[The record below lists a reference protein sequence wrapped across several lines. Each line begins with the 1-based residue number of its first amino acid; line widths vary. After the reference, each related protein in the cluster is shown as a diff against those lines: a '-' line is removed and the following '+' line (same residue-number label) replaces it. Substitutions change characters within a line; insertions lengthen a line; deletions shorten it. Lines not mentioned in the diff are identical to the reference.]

1 MPAKLNGRNSIQSP
15 KIRNPQSP
23 NPQSIIMRLK
33 DLVVVTGFP
42 GVQKVAANRNNGML
56 IEDLDSGKVRFAPIR
71 KHQFSPLET
80 ISVFVEGE
88 DDSVEI
94 RQVFQSMYDKLADTP
109 VPTDAAKSEVLR
121 DYFGIVLPNHDRD
134 RVHISDI
141 KKIVKWFHF
150 LHERGYMT
158 MEEEVEDEEE

>member
-1 MPAKLNGRNSIQSP
+1 
-15 KIRNPQSP
+15 
-23 NPQSIIMRLK
+23 MRLK

-42 GVQKVAANRNNGML
+42 GVQKMVTNRNNGMV

-80 ISVFVEGE
+80 ISVFVEGD

-94 RQVFQSMYDKLADTP
+94 RSVFQSMYDKLADTP
-109 VPTDAAKSEVLR
+109 VVNLDAKTDELR
-121 DYFGIVLPNHDRD
+121 AYFTAVLPNHDRD
-134 RVHISDI
+134 RVHVSDI
-141 KKIVKWFHF
+141 KKIVRWFNF

-158 MEEEVEDEEE
+158 MEEVASDEEE

>member
-1 MPAKLNGRNSIQSP
+1 
-15 KIRNPQSP
+15 
-23 NPQSIIMRLK
+23 MRLK

-42 GVQKVAANRNNGML
+42 GVQKMVTNRNNGMV
-56 IEDLDSGKVRFAPIR
+56 IEDMDSGKVRFAPIR

-94 RQVFQSMYDKLADTP
+94 REVFQSMYDKLADTP
-109 VPTDAAKSEVLR
+109 VVKLDAKTDELR
-121 DYFGIVLPNHDRD
+121 AYFTTVLPNHDRD
-134 RVHISDI
+134 RVHVSDI
-141 KKIVKWFHF
+141 KKIVRWFNF

-158 MEEEVEDEEE
+158 MEEVVSDEEE

>member
-1 MPAKLNGRNSIQSP
+1 
-15 KIRNPQSP
+15 
-23 NPQSIIMRLK
+23 MRLK

-42 GVQKVAANRNNGML
+42 GVQKMAANRSNGML
-56 IEDLDSGKVRFAPIR
+56 VEDLDSGKVRFAPIR

-80 ISVFVEGE
+80 ISVFVDGE

-94 RQVFQSMYDKLADTP
+94 RTVFQSMYDKLADTP
-109 VPTDAAKSEVLR
+109 VVSADSKSDVLR
-121 DYFGIVLPNHDRD
+121 AYFATILPNHDRE

-141 KKIVKWFHF
+141 KKIIKWFQF

>member
-1 MPAKLNGRNSIQSP
+1 
-15 KIRNPQSP
+15 
-23 NPQSIIMRLK
+23 MRLK

-42 GVQKVAANRNNGML
+42 GVQKMVTNRNNGMV
-56 IEDLDSGKVRFAPIR
+56 IEDMDSGKIRFAPLR

-94 RQVFQSMYDKLADTP
+94 RTVFQSMYDKLADNP
-109 VPTDAAKSEVLR
+109 VVKLDAKTDELR
-121 DYFGIVLPNHDRD
+121 AYFTAVLPNHDRD
-134 RVHISDI
+134 RVHVSDI
-141 KKIVKWFHF
+141 KKIVRWFNF

-158 MEEEVEDEEE
+158 MEEVASDEEE

>member
-1 MPAKLNGRNSIQSP
+1 
-15 KIRNPQSP
+15 
-23 NPQSIIMRLK
+23 MRLK

-42 GVQKVAANRNNGML
+42 GVQKMAANRSNGML
-56 IEDLDSGKVRFAPIR
+56 VEDLDSGKVRFAPIR

-80 ISVFVEGE
+80 ISVFVDGE

-94 RQVFQSMYDKLADTP
+94 RTVFQSIYDKLADTP
-109 VPTDAAKSEVLR
+109 VVSVDSKSDVLR
-121 DYFGIVLPNHDRD
+121 AYFATILPNHDRD

-141 KKIVKWFHF
+141 KKIIKWFIF